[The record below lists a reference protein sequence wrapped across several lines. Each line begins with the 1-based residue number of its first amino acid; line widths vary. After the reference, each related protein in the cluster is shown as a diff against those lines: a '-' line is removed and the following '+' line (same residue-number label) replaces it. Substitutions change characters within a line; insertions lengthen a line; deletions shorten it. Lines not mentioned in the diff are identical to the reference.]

1 MRTTIDKAGRL
12 LIAAGSGKQIDVEQ
26 VRPSAMPPGADIRLV
41 DTSAAVPLV
50 AQGHKD
56 HEAVFEAVGSLR
68 LWLSGHAAIEI
79 F

>member
-1 MRTTIDKAGRL
+1 
-12 LIAAGSGKQIDVEQ
+12 
-26 VRPSAMPPGADIRLV
+26 MPPGADIRLV